1 MGLGCLL
8 RQENSK
14 VTHLPNASKNIVN
27 GLNLFDLV
35 SYCDVRV
42 QSNPFYIEGDRR
54 VLVERAW

>member
-27 GLNLFDLV
+27 GRAHNLLKGEL
-35 SYCDVRV
+35 RH
-42 QSNPFYIEGDRR
+42 EGD
-54 VLVERAW
+54 